1 MTSFNAIVMAA
12 GKGTRMRSQTPKVLH
27 ELCGRPMVTWTVDA
41 AIEAG
46 ADKVVVV
53 RSPEM
58 DLSPALP
65 EGTLDAVQDG
75 DPGTA
80 GAVAAGLPRLGGSQL
95 PIVVVNCDHPLIP
108 ASMLRELVAVH
119 VADGGPAVIA
129 SAIVDDPGSYGR
141 VVRDPAGRVGRVVE
155 TKVEADATA
164 EELAIREVNS
174 GIYCFD
180 HEALAGAL
188 ARVGSDNAQGERYL
202 PDVLSIFTGDG
213 KPPTAHSFD
222 DPRLMMSINDRVELA
237 AVTQAAQRQILEAH
251 MLAGVTVID
260 PASTTV
266 DAGVAIGQDTVL
278 EPGTHLRGTTTV
290 GQGAKIGPHVVV
302 VDAVIEDGVSVGPF
316 AYLRPGTV
324 VREGAKVGTFVEVK
338 NSEIGAGAKVP
349 HLSYIG
355 DADVGAGTNLGAV
368 TITANYNARTSTKS
382 RTTIG
387 DDVKTGVLTAL
398 VAPVSLG
405 DHAYTGAGS
414 VIVDDVPEGALAVS
428 RGEQRSIPGYA
439 ERG

>member
-1 MTSFNAIVMAA
+1 VTEFNAIVMAA
-12 GKGTRMRSQTPKVLH
+12 GKGTRMRSRTPKVLH
-27 ELCGRPMVTWTVDA
+27 ELCGRPMVRWTVDA
-41 AIEAG
+41 AIQAG
-46 ADKVVVV
+46 AHKVVVV
-53 RSPEM
+53 RSPSM
-58 DLSPALP
+58 DLSAALP
-65 EGTLDAVQDG
+65 DGTIDAVQDG

-80 GAVAAGLPRLGGSQL
+80 GAVAAGLPALDGDQL
-95 PIVVVNCDHPLIP
+95 PIIVLNCDHPLIP
-108 ASMLRELVAVH
+108 ASLLSELVAAH
-119 VADGGPAVIA
+119 VADGGPGMIA

-141 VVRDPAGRVGRVVE
+141 VVRDGAARLARVVE
-155 TKVEADATA
+155 TKVEADATS

-180 HEALAGAL
+180 ADALRGAL
-188 ARVGSDNAQGERYL
+188 PRVGSDNAQGERYL
-202 PDVLSIFTGDG
+202 PEVLSIFTGDG
-213 KPPTAHSFD
+213 TSPTAHSFD

-237 AVTQAAQRQILEAH
+237 RVTDAAQQQILEQH
-251 MLAGVTVID
+251 MRAGVTVVN

-266 DAGVAIGQDTVL
+266 DADVVIGEDTVL
-278 EPGTHLRGTTTV
+278 EPGTHLRGATSV
-290 GQGAKIGPHVVV
+290 GQGATIGPHVVA

-324 VREGAKVGTFVEVK
+324 VRQGAKIGTFVEIK
-338 NSEIGAGAKVP
+338 NSVIGAGAKVP

-368 TITANYNARTSTKS
+368 TITANYNARTKTKS

-405 DHAYTGAGS
+405 KNAYTGAGS
-414 VIVDDVPEGALAVS
+414 TVTEDVPAGALAVS
-428 RGEQRSIPGYA
+428 RGKQKNIGGYA
-439 ERG
+439 G